1 MRDSQRCGE
10 ICASGPRLRLSCR
23 REDQELSFSG
33 LLICND
39 PLRVASMT
47 LINSLV
53 SSSEDLDFRIHLRNE
68 IMRIGLRDVLEVTVC
83 NTRNLPEGSFLSNLI
98 NQ

>member
-1 MRDSQRCGE
+1 
-10 ICASGPRLRLSCR
+10 
-23 REDQELSFSG
+23 
-33 LLICND
+33 
-39 PLRVASMT
+39 MT